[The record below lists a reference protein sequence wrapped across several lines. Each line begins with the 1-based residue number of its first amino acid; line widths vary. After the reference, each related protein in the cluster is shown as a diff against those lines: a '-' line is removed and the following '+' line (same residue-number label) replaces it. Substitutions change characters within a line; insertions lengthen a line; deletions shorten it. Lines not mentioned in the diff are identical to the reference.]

1 MRVSLV
7 VPKNLELGISSKGT
21 VSERKQVRITGQENR
36 NVDEDIVDVIA
47 KYYCLY
53 DDLLTY
59 DDQEFRTCH
68 GYVSYTFTLKF
79 FKIN

>member
-1 MRVSLV
+1 MKVKSESEVAQSCPALSDPMVCSLV

-53 DDLLTY
+53 Y
-59 DDQEFRTCH
+59 
-68 GYVSYTFTLKF
+68 
-79 FKIN
+79 